1 MARSVKLL
9 DEGFYAIT
17 MSDNISRIQD
27 EINIIQKLYKTDRS
41 KFPEILDIGFIDLL
55 NFDYETA

>member
-9 DEGFYAIT
+9 DEGVYAIT